1 MAYLNLY
8 LTTGQTLNKEDVIS
22 TGQMFNKKFPTK
34 WTDASMPT
42 FENLLCNLVKYE
54 NQEVLYEQRAKPNVM
69 ARYNPMG
76 LGHKKLIDYDSGVL
90 WKLIDM
96 KLVKHSLGTNPYFL
110 KENEELKTSSFKS
123 TKGVLEFAK
132 LLGITKEKIYEVE
145 GTHHVILKKQKS
157 NTVVDYKDSKL
168 TQHLEDL
175 MSEYCNFLAKT
186 NIKLDGERFTDIK
199 LRRTFR
205 DLDGDGSFKYGG
217 RSGGYWHELKRTK
230 RKELLLNQA
239 KTVGLDYT
247 SSQMNI
253 IYAWHNKT
261 NMADEDQYFVQGY
274 NRKLTKQM
282 HILMLNNSTT
292 KKTAFAFMGWLQNPK
307 NRKNYY
313 LNKEFQKEPFN
324 LYKLQKLIRQK
335 HQSVAH
341 VFYQPKIGL
350 NVQYLESCLIF
361 EVAVQLFR
369 RGIPALTVHDEIIVP
384 RKDKGEAREVMYS
397 TYIDKNLY
405 KALF

>member
-22 TGQMFNKKFPTK
+22 TGLMFNRKFPAK

-54 NQEVLYEQRAKPNVM
+54 NQEVLYEQRAKPNVI

-123 TKGVLEFAK
+123 TKGVMEFAK

-205 DLDGDGSFKYGG
+205 DLDGDGLFKYGG

-261 NMADEDQYFVQGY
+261 NMADEDQYFVHGY

-292 KKTAFAFMGWLQNPK
+292 KKTAFAFMG
-307 NRKNYY
+307 
-313 LNKEFQKEPFN
+313 
-324 LYKLQKLIRQK
+324 
-335 HQSVAH
+335 
-341 VFYQPKIGL
+341 
-350 NVQYLESCLIF
+350 
-361 EVAVQLFR
+361 
-369 RGIPALTVHDEIIVP
+369 
-384 RKDKGEAREVMYS
+384 
-397 TYIDKNLY
+397 
-405 KALF
+405 